1 MLCFTRLIRLLLG
14 ESAIADEKNE
24 CAKELVVL
32 GIQALCA
39 LCRLALKN
47 LFSDGA
53 FQVKPSLSGISFTLS
68 QEKALK
74 YTASIEA
81 ALESNKLNAG
91 DAGKLAGRLSWST
104 QHLFFRVG
112 RAMLRAI
119 FDQKRSR
126 CVV

>member
-68 QEKALK
+68 QEKAG
-74 YTASIEA
+74 
-81 ALESNKLNAG
+81 LESNKLNAG